1 MRSRFALVLIAI
13 PLFVYLRAVKLDS
26 GEEEQR

>member
-1 MRSRFALVLIAI
+1 VLIAI